1 MYWWFSG
8 SFITLMFLWADWQPN
23 PLPFRIGTLFSL
35 ISWILHRFCCLGR
48 RGADSTYTINQNLP
62 IYKTSG
68 YRVFSLFTV
77 IVRRESQNRP
87 ERWGE
92 QLSSPHFNVKEN
104 EAQRHEQLGQGHT
117 ASMELGLEPWN
128 LDSRSCVFFSP
139 PKHRVQ
145 GKARKIQTWHLWP
158 SGSSLASL
166 GLGFL
171 SGKLG

>member
-68 YRVFSLFTV
+68 YRVLSFFTV
-77 IVRRESQNRP
+77 IVGCESQNRP

-92 QLSSPHFNVKEN
+92 QLSSPHFNVRKMRLRDMSN
-104 EAQRHEQLGQGHT
+104 LAKAIQQVWNW
-117 ASMELGLEPWN
+117 GLSPGIWT
-128 LDSRSCVFFSP
+128 LDPVF
-139 PKHRVQ
+139 
-145 GKARKIQTWHLWP
+145 
-158 SGSSLASL
+158 SSLHQNTGYRAKPERFKHGTCDL
-166 GLGFL
+166 QEVP
-171 SGKLG
+171 